1 MRLSRALT
9 DKLHDKRL
17 RDKLLAEGK
26 ISHAQLE
33 EYLNSLADDE
43 GNLTH
48 IDIASTGNSTTEEAA
63 PDSAEPTLS

>member
-26 ISHAQLE
+26 ISHAEMEQYTQAL
-33 EYLNSLADDE
+33 SDDSDK
-43 GNLTH
+43 LMH
-48 IDIASTGNSTTEEAA
+48 IDIAQAPREE
-63 PDSAEPTLS
+63 LSSEE